1 MDGVESEILNLLD
14 TAKDNGKTYIQ
25 DYVHASQLRDMG
37 TEMRTSSAEVHRK
50 LHTVGRTGDPY
61 TRRNPVLGDQLSR
74 SPKYRRYLQM
84 KRRGRTEVLPIPSKG
99 T

>member
-1 MDGVESEILNLLD
+1 MGGLDGVESEILNLLD

-61 TRRNPVLGDQLSR
+61 TRRNPLSD
-74 SPKYRRYLQM
+74 
-84 KRRGRTEVLPIPSKG
+84 IPSMRR
-99 T
+99 TLAAQAC